1 MILNK
6 LDKSAKRKVKPCIEK
21 MIKEIAIPDH
31 RKMSQ
36 TIGLISHN
44 ILKNINDKGAYHNLQ
59 TKKKGIP
66 SVQVTIDIPPC
77 MQ

>member
-21 MIKEIAIPDH
+21 MIKEIAITDH

-36 TIGLISHN
+36 TIGF
-44 ILKNINDKGAYHNLQ
+44 D
-59 TKKKGIP
+59 
-66 SVQVTIDIPPC
+66 
-77 MQ
+77 